1 MENEI
6 LTIAKQLVAQGKTPT
21 IALVKGK
28 LSRRVA
34 MPILIQA
41 LQRFDSLSIQEQ
53 QAITTQGAPAAMSN
67 SSEQESL
74 ADQVVSLR
82 QDVNELK
89 KQIAVLNTTVA
100 ALTNSENTAR

>member
-6 LTIAKQLVAQGKTPT
+6 LAIAKQLVAQGKTPT

-41 LQRFDSLSIQEQ
+41 LQRFDSLSTQERQ
-53 QAITTQGAPAAMSN
+53 KITTQEAPTRISD
-67 SSEQESL
+67 SSEQTAL
-74 ADQVVSLR
+74 ANQVVALR
-82 QDVNELK
+82 QDVELL
-89 KQIAVLNTTVA
+89 KQQISVLTATVA
-100 ALTNSENTAR
+100 ALNSGENTAS